1 MRVLF
6 VNEVCGTGSTGKI
19 TCELAENYEREGH
32 QVKIAYGRSSFVPEK
47 YQRFAVR
54 IGSSYDV
61 YTHALMTRL
70 TDRHGF
76 YSSHATRKFLRW
88 ADSYDPSLLWLHNIH
103 GYYVN
108 VELLFSWVKSRPS
121 MKVLWTLH
129 DCWTFTGHC
138 AYFTMAGCEKWRTH
152 CEKCPQKSSYPASLV
167 DNSYTNY
174 ERKRKIFTGVHDLTI
189 ITPSEWLASL
199 VKMSF
204 LREYPVEVRNN
215 TIDTGIFRP
224 TKNNFRE
231 KYNLMGKFIVL
242 GVASLWEGR
251 KGLHDFV
258 KLSSLL
264 DPEKFA
270 VVLVGKMTPE
280 QQKSLPENII
290 TIPRTESRKDLAG
303 IYTAADVFFC
313 SSYEENYP
321 TVNLEAEACGTPV
334 ITYDSGGCPE
344 TVKRDDS
351 CVVRTGDVEAVRN
364 IIIQKTT
371 DPETR
376 SAACVSE

>member
-1 MRVLF
+1 
-6 VNEVCGTGSTGKI
+6 
-19 TCELAENYEREGH
+19 
-32 QVKIAYGRSSFVPEK
+32 
-47 YQRFAVR
+47 
-54 IGSSYDV
+54 
-61 YTHALMTRL
+61 
-70 TDRHGF
+70 
-76 YSSHATRKFLRW
+76 
-88 ADSYDPSLLWLHNIH
+88 
-103 GYYVN
+103 
-108 VELLFSWVKSRPS
+108 

-129 DCWTFTGHC
+129 DCWPFTGHC